1 MVPTTLKQSKTF
13 VNDEYVTQGMILHE
27 MRLASRRYGIPII
40 TITQNNRSAE
50 NFTMEMNNNLMGD
63 SIKKVRYSDSIIM
76 IRQRAD
82 LDIFNSAVAADV
94 NTDNSV
100 SISDSSSDYLQSII
114 PFEAKI
120 TKAKDGDK
128 GADRF
133 HIFNKKNLRIYDSIG
148 EVIEDHKLCA
158 EKSND
163 LLNKLSII
171 GLTGADIDN
180 EIMYDD
186 NDPFENL
193 IL

>member
-1 MVPTTLKQSKTF
+1 
-13 VNDEYVTQGMILHE
+13 
-27 MRLASRRYGIPII
+27 
-40 TITQNNRSAE
+40 
-50 NFTMEMNNNLMGD
+50 MEMNNNLMGD

-94 NTDNSV
+94 NVDNAV
-100 SISDSSSDYLQSII
+100 SINDSSSDYLQSII
-114 PFEAKI
+114 PFGAKI
-120 TKAKDGDK
+120 TKAKDGDR
-128 GADRF
+128 GANKF

-148 EVIEDHKLCA
+148 EVIEDHKLCVQ
-158 EKSND
+158 KSNE

-180 EIMYDD
+180 EILYDD